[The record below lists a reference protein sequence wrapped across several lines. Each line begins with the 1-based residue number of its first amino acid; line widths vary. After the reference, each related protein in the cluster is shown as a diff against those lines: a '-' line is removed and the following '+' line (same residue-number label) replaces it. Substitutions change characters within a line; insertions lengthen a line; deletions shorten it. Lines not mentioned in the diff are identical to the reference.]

1 MTGPA
6 TLSLGRVVFLD
17 DGTWHADPG
26 GAPAVLVPVH
36 DRHGDWV
43 DILAYH
49 LDDPCEW
56 RLRFRDA
63 CPVLGAHDL
72 AAGADRGEPV
82 VLVSTPQRWLLG
94 YRSGPSVPS
103 PVCILDWG
111 VELGPLFEGV
121 STVACDSPELH
132 DRLQQA
138 LRAWEPEITAP
149 RENRASTSGFRT
161 VRDAA

>member
-56 RLRFRDA
+56 RLRFGDE
-63 CPVLGAHDL
+63 CPILGATAL
-72 AAGADRGEPV
+72 AQAAWDQE
-82 VLVSTPQRWLLG
+82 